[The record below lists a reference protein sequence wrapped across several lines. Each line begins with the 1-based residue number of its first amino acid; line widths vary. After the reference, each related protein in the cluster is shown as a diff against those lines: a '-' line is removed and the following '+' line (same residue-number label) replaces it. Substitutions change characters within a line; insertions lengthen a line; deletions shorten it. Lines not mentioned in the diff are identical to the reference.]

1 MRSPDRR
8 GLLREVREVKRNM
21 ATKEA
26 QRVEGKSGM
35 WTGAAVIGIIA
46 GLAGLVCAV
55 LALTVGGVGAA
66 FEAEGASQIIA
77 SGWSAL
83 VFSLLGLIGAA
94 VWIAKPHLGELIMA
108 TAGVAIVFSISMF
121 AVIARP
127 LFLVAA
133 LLGRVRQ
140 EAQRPPRSEK
150 PQPLV

>member
-1 MRSPDRR
+1 
-8 GLLREVREVKRNM
+8 LREVREVKRNM

-35 WTGAAVIGIIA
+35 WTGAVVIGIIA
-46 GLAGLVCAV
+46 GLAGLMSAV
-55 LALTVGGVGAA
+55 NAIMTGGVGAT
-66 FEAEGASQIIA
+66 FEAHGATQVIA

-94 VWIAKPHLGELIMA
+94 LWIAKPHLGELIMA

>member
-1 MRSPDRR
+1 
-8 GLLREVREVKRNM
+8 
-21 ATKEA
+21 
-26 QRVEGKSGM
+26 M
-35 WTGAAVIGIIA
+35 WTGATVIGIIA
-46 GLAGLVCAV
+46 GLAGLMSAV
-55 LALTVGGVGAA
+55 NAIMTGGVGAT
-66 FEAEGASQIIA
+66 FEAHGATQVIA

-94 VWIAKPHLGELIMA
+94 LWIAKPHLDELIMA

>member
-1 MRSPDRR
+1 
-8 GLLREVREVKRNM
+8 M
-21 ATKEA
+21 ATKEVKA
-26 QRVEGKSGM
+26 AERGEARGGM
-35 WTGAAVIGIIA
+35 RTGAIVIGIIA

-55 LALTVGGVGAA
+55 LALTVGGVGAT
-66 FEAEGASQIIA
+66 FEAHGATQVIA

-94 VWIAKPHLGELIMA
+94 LWIAKPHLAALIMA
-108 TAGVAIVFSISMF
+108 VAGVAIVFSISML

-133 LLGRVRQ
+133 LLGRVRH

-150 PQPLV
+150 PQPSV